1 MGRPL
6 KPAGRKARSH
16 LATMDVDLGIAGQKG
31 RRLFR
36 LLADAM
42 VVTDPIKWNAIMRE
56 LQILM
61 VEIAGHI
68 SDARLEGREVVEI
81 YDAWARLN
89 NGDEP

>member
-6 KPAGRKARSH
+6 KPDGTKARGH
-16 LATMDVDLGIAGQKG
+16 LATMDVDMGMAGQKG

-42 VVTDPIKWNAIMRE
+42 VVTDPIKWNAIMRD

-61 VEIAGHI
+61 VDIAGHI
-68 SDARLEGREVVEI
+68 SDARVEGREVVEI
-81 YDAWARLN
+81 LDEWARLN
-89 NGDEP
+89 NGEGP